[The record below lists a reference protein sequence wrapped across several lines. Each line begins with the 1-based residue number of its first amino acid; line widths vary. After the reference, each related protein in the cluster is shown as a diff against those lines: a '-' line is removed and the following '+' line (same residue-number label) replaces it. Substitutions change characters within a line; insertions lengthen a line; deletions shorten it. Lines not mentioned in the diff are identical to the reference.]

1 MNMTS
6 GKTVCCCL
14 TLVLLCVVL
23 VGSAQ
28 AQSPAKQASDDRTI
42 QSLLT
47 EVRSLRQALQRTGL
61 NAYRSQ
67 IVLERLRAS
76 SDQVERVARMLDSV
90 RDEIERTEYTI
101 PRMREQSKI
110 MESQLELEMDGKQRA
125 RMEFEQKDIKQQIER
140 YKVRLERLRERETQ
154 LSTQLRGE
162 QTKQEELVGRL
173 DALERE
179 IENEIARLR
188 AEEEPKESHKQP

>member
-1 MNMTS
+1 MTS
-6 GKTVCCCL
+6 GKTVRCCL
-14 TLVLLCVVL
+14 TLVLLCVVF

-61 NAYRSQ
+61 NGYRSQ

-110 MESQLELEMDGKQRA
+110 MESQLELEMDVKQRA

-188 AEEEPKESHKQP
+188 AEEEPKERHKQP